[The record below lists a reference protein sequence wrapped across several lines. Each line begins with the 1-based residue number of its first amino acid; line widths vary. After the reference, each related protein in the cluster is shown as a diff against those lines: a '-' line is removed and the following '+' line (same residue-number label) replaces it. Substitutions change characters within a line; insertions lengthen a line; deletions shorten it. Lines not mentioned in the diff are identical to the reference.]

1 MCLYQKQAT
10 AAPRPAI
17 IPATT
22 NQESQRQGDIEARLR
37 QLRGGAA
44 ANILTSPRGIPATNT
59 LGGVPNAA

>member
-1 MCLYQKQAT
+1 MCLVKNTAT
-10 AAPRPAI
+10 AVAQPAI

-22 NQESQRQGDIEARLR
+22 NRDSQRQGDLEARLR